1 MIVPSQMRSF
11 AAAGS
16 IHDKFEAA
24 YAKRKAQLN
33 KNPAKKIEPEDKE
46 KYGKGYYQDKLWQMK
61 KGYQHPYH
69 SEQNPLVFTH
79 YQYMKHLMAAA
90 GPE

>member
-1 MIVPSQMRSF
+1 MIVPNQLRSF
-11 AAAGS
+11 SVAGS

-24 YAKRKAQLN
+24 YAKRKASLGQ
-33 KNPAKKIEPEDKE
+33 KTAKKIEPENKE

-69 SEQNPLVFTH
+69 SE
-79 YQYMKHLMAAA
+79 
-90 GPE
+90 